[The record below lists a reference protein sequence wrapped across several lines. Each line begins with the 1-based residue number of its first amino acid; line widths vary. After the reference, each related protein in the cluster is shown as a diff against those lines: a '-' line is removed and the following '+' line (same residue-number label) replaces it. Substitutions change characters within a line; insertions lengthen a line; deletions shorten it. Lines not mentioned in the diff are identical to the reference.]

1 MREREYNM
9 DYLRIF
15 ACFMVIFLHVAA
27 QNWSSV
33 DVTSREWHV
42 FNLYDTAVRSAVPL
56 FVMLSGKLILSK
68 NTEFSVKGFYQKN
81 IKKLMVVYVAWS
93 VFYTIDTIGIS
104 GLSCSSFSDFIAGV
118 VKSKFHLWY
127 LPAMISIYLLVPIF
141 ICLVRYEKGRYMPYA
156 CMIAA
161 GWAVGKSLI
170 TILFPKSELWE
181 ILFHDFSYAL
191 SDLSLYFLLGY
202 ALDKYKEK
210 FVKVKKRYLVAGIL
224 YMILYAAKIGE
235 MDAIVAGKPKS
246 LLYGHFALPVFLE
259 AVLIFMLFLKLPA
272 NIKNRKSAG
281 LIAKLSKYTLFVYLI
296 HIFVL
301 EHIKLW
307 FGITTTIC
315 SPWISVPFLSI
326 VVFAVCMAGAGIV
339 EKIPVIG
346 KWIM

>member
-1 MREREYNM
+1 
-9 DYLRIF
+9 
-15 ACFMVIFLHVAA
+15 
-27 QNWSSV
+27 
-33 DVTSREWHV
+33 
-42 FNLYDTAVRSAVPL
+42 
-56 FVMLSGKLILSK
+56 
-68 NTEFSVKGFYQKN
+68 
-81 IKKLMVVYVAWS
+81 MVVYVAWS

-141 ICLVRYEKGRYMPYA
+141 ICLVRYEKGRYVPYA

-181 ILFHDFSYAL
+181 ILFHDFNYAL

-326 VVFAVCMAGAGIV
+326 VVFAVCMAGAWIV